1 MQTDIPTLDLDWQTC
16 ERARLERDAAY
27 DGKFLIGVKTTK
39 IYCLPSCRSRTA
51 LSKNIVYLPPSI
63 EAAKQAGLR
72 ACLRCRPGT

>member
-1 MQTDIPTLDLDWQTC
+1 MQTDTPLADLDWQTC

-39 IYCLPSCRSRTA
+39 IYCLLSCRSRTA
-51 LSKNIVYLPPSI
+51 LAKNVLYLPTI

-72 ACLRCRPGT
+72 ACLRCRPGA